1 MLGFAHTCTS
11 RTITDVIV
19 AILKEVEMERLDN
32 YRREDVSWAKA
43 AERTGVQTER
53 AVLHVAPTEDESA
66 NTDDTEEESSQLTPK
81 L

>member
-1 MLGFAHTCTS
+1 
-11 RTITDVIV
+11 
-19 AILKEVEMERLDN
+19 MERLDN

-66 NTDDTEEESSQLTPK
+66 NTDDTEEESS
-81 L
+81 